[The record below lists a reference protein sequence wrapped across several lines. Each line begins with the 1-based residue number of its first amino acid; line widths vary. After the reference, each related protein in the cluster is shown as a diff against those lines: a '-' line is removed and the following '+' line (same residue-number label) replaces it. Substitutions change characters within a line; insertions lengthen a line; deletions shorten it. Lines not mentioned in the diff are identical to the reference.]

1 VRRAEIPIAK
11 RIGIEAL
18 LYQCGDPDS
27 IVGIEALRSQYRN
40 PDRIVG
46 IEIQFYPD
54 IIIKMDTNQVFSP
67 QTPEGALKTAL
78 IPKSTSGDL
87 GVFSTL
93 TLTLFSKVPLMGF
106 SGVTTKWRPYYC
118 TRSPV

>member
-18 LYQCGDPDS
+18 LSQCGDPNS

-46 IEIQFYPD
+46 IEA
-54 IIIKMDTNQVFSP
+54 M
-67 QTPEGALKTAL
+67 
-78 IPKSTSGDL
+78 
-87 GVFSTL
+87 
-93 TLTLFSKVPLMGF
+93 
-106 SGVTTKWRPYYC
+106 
-118 TRSPV
+118 